1 MVEIAR
7 YVVVATVILAPMFI
21 MADELDGDE
30 FEKSAVGLVLATVIL
45 SALHILERQFKK
57 RNGGGGDSDD

>member
-1 MVEIAR
+1 MVEIAK
-7 YVVVATVILAPMFI
+7 YIVLAVVMLAPMLI

-45 SALHILERQFKK
+45 SALHIFERQFKK
-57 RNGGGGDSDD
+57 RNGGGDSDD